1 MFWEE
6 FLILWRFKLKLW
18 RFFGE
23 IIGALFGQKSGA
35 SWFRTIDHFGPL
47 LSTLLPGWLS
57 VSNIFSLYVIY
68 IFEIILFP
76 NQDYFFGKHC

>member
-1 MFWEE
+1 MGVMFWEE

-35 SWFRTIDHFGPL
+35 SRFRTIKHFALQITKRIEKSRKVWSQP
-47 LSTLLPGWLS
+47 
-57 VSNIFSLYVIY
+57 VKDRK
-68 IFEIILFP
+68 ILQ
-76 NQDYFFGKHC
+76 NSSWIQVTKNH